1 MKSVDNGNKNTI
13 QLFEYDSIRYD
24 ECGITSQIIDS
35 LEKLNTK
42 LNKKD
47 KLFTLYINELKVKQ
61 YVGLI
66 RVDNRS
72 IEILPKM
79 YNEKSNKD
87 EQIKNAQRNLLYLLH
102 YCFDI
107 KYDTNNIDLM
117 QARKSNWFEIL
128 TSIYTK
134 NLMELS
140 KKGIHK
146 QYIAVEENLPF
157 FKGKWMIQQHF
168 RTNTFHKHRFY
179 VNYDEFSADIPL
191 NQALRY
197 ATNRLKF
204 QSQNA
209 NNKKTLYMLD
219 QLLDEVTLLPDP
231 MPVLNNIVFTRLNKA
246 YQQVF
251 NLAKLFIEK
260 SVVETSSGSSSAFA
274 FTFDM
279 NILFERFIAKF
290 IKNNRDEILP
300 EYLKNCEI
308 YVQHSGKVLAKSAN
322 NKEFTLKPD
331 IIFKEG
337 DITKLI
343 IDTKYKRLDK
353 SDKKCGVSQ
362 SDMYQMAAYASGYKC
377 PNVILLY
384 PHTADS
390 NESVHDI
397 YKICASDSTIQI
409 ATVDLRVDLNN
420 PVNQSKLIDDLNEI
434 LKEEVRL

>member
-1 MKSVDNGNKNTI
+1 MKSVDNINKNI
-13 QLFEYDSIRYD
+13 ISLFEYGNIGYD
-24 ECGITSQIIDS
+24 EIDSQIIDS
-35 LEKLNTK
+35 LEKLNGK
-42 LNKKD
+42 GN
-47 KLFTLYINELKVKQ
+47 LFTFYRDRLKVKQ
-61 YVGLI
+61 HVGLI
-66 RVDNRS
+66 QVNDLS

-79 YNEKSNKD
+79 YNKGSNEAK
-87 EQIKNAQRNLLYLLH
+87 QIEDAQKNLLYLLH
-102 YCFDI
+102 YCYDI
-107 KYDTNNIDLM
+107 PIYESDGANM

-128 TSIYTK
+128 TYIYAK

-168 RTNTFHKHRFY
+168 RTNTFQKHRFY

-191 NQALRY
+191 NQALRFT
-197 ATNRLKF
+197 TNRLKF
-204 QSQNA
+204 QSQNT
-209 NNKKTLYMLD
+209 NNKKNLHMLD

-231 MPVLNNIVFTRLNKA
+231 KPILNNVVFTRLNEA
-246 YQQVF
+246 YRPVF

-260 SVVETSSGSSSAFA
+260 NVVETSSGSSSAFA

-279 NILFERFIAKF
+279 NILFERFIARF
-290 IKNNRDEILP
+290 IEKNREKILP
-300 EYLKNCEI
+300 VYLKDCEI
-308 YVQHSGKVLAKSAN
+308 YVQHSNKVLAKSATD
-322 NKEFTLKPD
+322 KKFTLKPD

-337 DITKLI
+337 NSTKLI

-353 SDKKCGVSQ
+353 TDKKYGVSQ

-390 NESVHDI
+390 NESVHEA
-397 YKICASDSTIQI
+397 YKLCTSYSTIQI

-420 PVNQSKLIDDLNEI
+420 PANQSTLIKNLNDI
-434 LKEEVRL
+434 LKEE